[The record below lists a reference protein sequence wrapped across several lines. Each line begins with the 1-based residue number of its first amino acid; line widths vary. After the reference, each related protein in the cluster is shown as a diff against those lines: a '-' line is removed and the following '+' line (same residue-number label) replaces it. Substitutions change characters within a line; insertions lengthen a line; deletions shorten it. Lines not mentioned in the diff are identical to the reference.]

1 MGRRKIVRDGYDKI
15 AFQYAVKRTAN
26 SEDIQLLNLL
36 VARLQPRSKVLDAGC
51 GSGYPVSQ
59 FLSQY
64 FQITGVDFAAEQ
76 IRLAKTN
83 LPYSTFVCSD
93 LTRMPFKKDVFDALV
108 SYYAI
113 IHVPRQEHS
122 RLLVDFHRILR
133 TGGLALLCLGAGDL
147 PEDTA
152 DYLGTEMFWSHYD
165 KETNLRMMKESG
177 FEVLWY
183 KVVGDP
189 IDAASAH
196 LFVLAQKLA

>member
-1 MGRRKIVRDGYDKI
+1 MRDGYDKI

-83 LPYSTFVCSD
+83 LPDSTFVCSD

-122 RLLVDFHRILR
+122 KLLVDFHRILK

-152 DYLGTEMFWSHYD
+152 DYLGTEMLWSHYD
-165 KETNLRMMKESG
+165 KETNLRMMKQSG
-177 FEVLWY
+177 FSLLWS
-183 KVVGDP
+183 KVVEDP
-189 IDAASAH
+189 IDAHAAH
-196 LFVLAQKLA
+196 LFVLGQKV

>member
-1 MGRRKIVRDGYDKI
+1 VGRRKIVRDGYDKI
-15 AFQYAVKRTAN
+15 ASQYAVKRTAN

-83 LPYSTFVCSD
+83 LPDSTFVCSD

-122 RLLVDFHRILR
+122 RLLVDFHRILK